1 MFPVTGSQ
9 LQLLPR
15 LLQLRRARGAVRGA
29 ARQRRGART
38 RLDGGRA
45 QRRDGG
51 SLPQKINVLLMK
63 IFEQKYF
70 LTFDLPDTLLLTPE
84 PPHTSAEI

>member
-1 MFPVTGSQ
+1 MARLGSGEV
-9 LQLLPR
+9 LGPGLM
-15 LLQLRRARGAVRGA
+15 GGEHSGEMEA
-29 ARQRRGART
+29 ACH
-38 RLDGGRA
+38 
-45 QRRDGG
+45 
-51 SLPQKINVLLMK
+51 KINVLLMK

>member
-1 MFPVTGSQ
+1 MPGELCVARLGSGEV
-9 LQLLPR
+9 LGPGLM
-15 LLQLRRARGAVRGA
+15 GGEHSGEMEA
-29 ARQRRGART
+29 ACHK
-38 RLDGGRA
+38 
-45 QRRDGG
+45 
-51 SLPQKINVLLMK
+51 KINVLLMK